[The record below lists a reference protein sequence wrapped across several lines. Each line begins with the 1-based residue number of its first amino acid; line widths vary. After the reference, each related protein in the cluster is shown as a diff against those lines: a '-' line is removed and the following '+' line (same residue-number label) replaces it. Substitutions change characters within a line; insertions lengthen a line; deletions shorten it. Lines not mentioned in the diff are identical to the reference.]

1 MIPQIGVANTIPTGQ
16 YQSTDILTR
25 LSSISTALNNP
36 DINMNSQGRFVF
48 FLLFLLNYC
57 CPH

>member
-1 MIPQIGVANTIPTGQ
+1 MIPQMGVANTIPTGQ
-16 YQSTDILTR
+16 YQLTDILTR